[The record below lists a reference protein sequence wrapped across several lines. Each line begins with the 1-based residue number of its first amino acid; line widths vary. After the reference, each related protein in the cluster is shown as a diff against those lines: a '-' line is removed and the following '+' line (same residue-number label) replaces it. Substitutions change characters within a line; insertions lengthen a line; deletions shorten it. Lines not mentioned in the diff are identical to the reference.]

1 MVSGFHAELDVLE
14 SFASKLQGLI
24 NQFEQDTRPA
34 RQDDCRSVYHTR
46 QLGEFS
52 GSQVLFSQY
61 RAYQAGVRALLA
73 QVQQEITTLRGN
85 VDRVRASYAE
95 SDRSNAASFR
105 AGGAW

>member
-61 RAYQAGVRALLA
+61 HAYQAGVRALLA
-73 QVQQEITTLRGN
+73 EVQQEITKVREN
-85 VDRVRASYAE
+85 IDRVRASYEE
-95 SDRSNAASFR
+95 SDRSNAASFQ
-105 AGGAW
+105 GGAW